1 MGKNNRNNNRNLL
14 VRSLLIAVS
23 TFILAII
30 ASFTSQV
37 ILKNITSLILAF
49 IILAVIILVGIIFD
63 IIGVAATVASETPF
77 HAKAAKKISGS
88 RQSLY
93 IIKNADAVA
102 SFANDV
108 IGDISGTLS
117 GAVGAVIVLRLVA
130 GQPSSVQVAAGTVMT
145 ALIAAII
152 VGGKA
157 FGKFVAINKAEEII
171 FQVGRLL
178 AWWEQ
183 IFKVEFFANGKR
195 R

>member
-1 MGKNNRNNNRNLL
+1 ML